1 MKILLDCR
9 FKKGAGPNVATLY
22 MLDELIRLNTKHEF
36 IVLHNPNQSL
46 PEYPGVEKLVVPV
59 KSNFLEFLWV
69 QFYLP
74 KLFEKLKIDIYHSL
88 KHVSPLFT
96 KIPTIEYIH
105 EVGHF
110 FSEGL
115 EAFNLSLANRIYHY
129 HLKGW
134 SMRRATHIIGTSQQ
148 CEKVLHQKLGISKE
162 KISTIRYGLDKKFR
176 VIDDRGKIVECC
188 QRYGLPESYI
198 LCVGN
203 ICAQENYDSVIK
215 MYSKLRS
222 QNENAPKLVLVGDTG
237 NAESDFLEL
246 MKQLG
251 LNEDVILTG
260 FVEHRDLVYIYNGAN
275 LLLFPPTV
283 AAFGIPPI
291 EAMACGIPVVASNI
305 DAIPE
310 ISGEG
315 AALLFDEPR
324 NVDKMLEA
332 VNLVLHDHQL
342 RQELR
347 NKGFERAKEFSWEA
361 SALRVL
367 DLYEIIGREKICN
380 LHSAG
385 SYSI

>member
-9 FKKGAGPNVATLY
+9 FKKGAGPNVATVY
-22 MLDELIRLNTKHEF
+22 MLDELIRLNTKHKF
-36 IVLHNPNQSL
+36 IVLQNPNQSL

-59 KSNFLEFLWV
+59 KNNFLEFLWV

-74 KLFEKLKIDIYHSL
+74 KLLDKLNIDIYHSL
-88 KHVSPLFT
+88 KHVSPLFA

-134 SMRRATHIIGTSQQ
+134 SMKRATHIIGTSQQ
-148 CEKVLHQKLGISKE
+148 CEKVLHQKLGIPKE

-176 VIDDRGKIVECC
+176 VIDDRGEIVECC
-188 QRYGLPESYI
+188 KRYGLPENYI

-203 ICAQENYDSVIK
+203 ICAQENYDTVIK
-215 MYSKLRS
+215 MYGKLRS
-222 QNENAPKLVLVGDTG
+222 QDENAPKLVLVGDTG

-332 VNLVLHDHQL
+332 VNLVLHDNQL

-367 DLYEIIGREKICN
+367 DLYKIIGTEKICN
-380 LHSAG
+380 AVT
-385 SYSI
+385 